1 MAGVQDQLDVLKA
14 QLKAQLLLQR
24 EAAVKAETS
33 RHKSPQIKVYS
44 WVSYFSISI
53 TFLFIYIERLTS
65 LEGDIDFFCKKIN

>member
-24 EAAVKAETS
+24 EAAVKAETN

-44 WVSYFSISI
+44 WVSSYSITF

-65 LEGDIDFFCKKIN
+65 LEGDTDFFVKR